1 MKKKVAIG
9 LMVVGVLG
17 ITLGCVCLVKGDTRK

>member
-9 LMVVGVLG
+9 LMAAGVLG
-17 ITLGCVCLVKGDTRK
+17 IVLGCICLVKGDTRK